1 MVEPLTRILVPVDF
15 SPVTKPLVDL
25 AASISSQYSS
35 EIVLMHV
42 IEESIVDHVSAGYNV
57 TLLVESLVEE
67 SKKKL
72 EELSAY
78 ALEKGA
84 ARVSVYQEI
93 PIADPAPAIAGVA
106 SEVRASE
113 ILVASKGWGLSRLFS
128 LGSTGRLVVK
138 LSPVPV
144 IFVKAMKENDAVK
157 LLLRDGKLFGTLLYA
172 IKHDYTMPSLEYLMK
187 LASLTKSRVTI
198 IHIPESGSTEFLSD
212 VERRLSYSA
221 IEVEVVE
228 VKGRAHDAILR
239 YARAIGANAIY
250 LERRVHQGPRSI
262 FLGSVLDRVLNA
274 AEVPVIVHPAAG
286 EQRK

>member
-57 TLLVESLVEE
+57 TLLVENLVEE
-67 SKKKL
+67 SKRKL
-72 EELSAY
+72 EELSTY

-84 ARVSVYQEI
+84 ARVSVYREI

-106 SEVRASE
+106 SEIRASE
-113 ILVASKGWGLSRLFS
+113 VLVASKGWGLSRLFS

-144 IFVKAMKENDAVK
+144 IFVKAIKENDSVR

-172 IKHDYTMPSLEYLMK
+172 IKHDYTTPSLEYLMK

-198 IHIPESGSTEFLSD
+198 VHIPESGTTEFLSD
-212 VERRLSYSA
+212 IERRLSYSA

-228 VKGRAHDAILR
+228 VRGRAHDAIIR

-286 EQRK
+286 EQKR